1 MKKNSIKI
9 QPYSFHFFLLT
20 PLLTYSLFLLVLG
33 FTMSPRPLV
42 LRERERVSDVCLSE
56 RYISLTMASLC
67 FLLHRPYSC
76 VNNNDNSHL
85 KNLVIKTLGLCPG
98 PEARCPP
105 PPRAV
110 LGNIWYAHVHV
121 DQHLHVQC
129 TWPEANMLQ
138 VVSAAGVRL
147 WGIGLKIVFQILNWN
162 HKRLVETHQTEHHLI
177 NTPDRGPP
185 H

>member
-1 MKKNSIKI
+1 
-9 QPYSFHFFLLT
+9 
-20 PLLTYSLFLLVLG
+20 
-33 FTMSPRPLV
+33 MSPRPLV
-42 LRERERVSDVCLSE
+42 LRESLRGLSE

-67 FLLHRPYSC
+67 FLLLRPCSC

-85 KNLVIKTLGLCPG
+85 KNLVIKTLGLRPG

-105 PPRAV
+105 PQAV

-147 WGIGLKIVFQILNWN
+147 WGIGLKIVFQILNWS
-162 HKRLVETHQTEHHLI
+162 HKRLVETDRTEHHLI
-177 NTPDRGPP
+177 NTRESDSNFDYPCI
-185 H
+185 HSVW